1 MADVIFDAPIAQA
14 PAKPSAVFRG
24 LLHNPAILFGGTVI
38 AIVLLMA
45 LLAPWL
51 GTIDPTGINPI
62 ARNKVPGAEF
72 FFRTDTGERI
82 KMVAWFG
89 TDGLGRDIYSRV
101 VYGARVSLLVGVA
114 VALISVVCG
123 LFFGLLAGFFR
134 LLDAVIMRIMDGLM
148 AIPSILLAIALITLA
163 RPGLGIVIV
172 AIIVPEVPRVVR
184 VVRAVVLSIR
194 GQPYIESAIA
204 GGTKNMKLLLRHV
217 LPNTLAPLIVQ
228 STYVCASAMLIEA
241 GLSFLGAGVPLEVP
255 SWGNII
261 SQGKT
266 FFQIAPWTILI
277 PGAFLAVTVLAVNL
291 LGDGL
296 RDRLDPRLA
305 RRL

>member
-1 MADVIFDAPIAQA
+1 MTGVQTCALPI
-14 PAKPSAVFRG
+14 
-24 LLHNPAILFGGTVI
+24 L
-38 AIVLLMA
+38 
-45 LLAPWL
+45 
-51 GTIDPTGINPI
+51 
-62 ARNKVPGAEF
+62 
-72 FFRTDTGERI
+72 
-82 KMVAWFG
+82 
-89 TDGLGRDIYSRV
+89 
-101 VYGARVSLLVGVA
+101 
-114 VALISVVCG
+114 
-123 LFFGLLAGFFR
+123 
-134 LLDAVIMRIMDGLM
+134 
-148 AIPSILLAIALITLA
+148 AIPSILLAIALITLT

-172 AIIVPEVPRVVR
+172 AIVIPEVPRVVR
-184 VVRAVVLSIR
+184 VVRSVVLSIR

-204 GGTKNMKLLLRHV
+204 GGTRNAKLLWRHV

-241 GLSFLGAGVPLEVP
+241 GLSFLGAGVPPEVP

-261 SQGKT
+261 AQGRT

-277 PGAFLAVTVLAVNL
+277 PGGFLALTVLAVNL

>member
-1 MADVIFDAPIAQA
+1 MAVAADDFDFAPRRFSLLTAIRRNPTIALGGTILFLLVLVAAIGPSFVGDPFKIAPINRLR
-14 PAKPSAVFRG
+14 PPS
-24 LLHNPAILFGGTVI
+24 
-38 AIVLLMA
+38 
-45 LLAPWL
+45 
-51 GTIDPTGINPI
+51 
-62 ARNKVPGAEF
+62 
-72 FFRTDTGERI
+72 ERW
-82 KMVAWFG
+82 WFG
-89 TDGLGRDIYSRV
+89 TDQFGRDVFSRT
-101 VYGARVSLLVGVA
+101 VYGARVSLIVGLTVA
-114 VALISVVCG
+114 GLSSLLGLALGLACG
-123 LFFGLLAGFFR
+123 YFR
-134 LLDAVIMRIMDGLM
+134 RVDGIVMRVMDGLM

-172 AIIVPEVPRVVR
+172 AIVIPEVPRIVR
-184 VVRAVVLSIR
+184 VVRAVVLAIR

-204 GGTKNMKLLLRHV
+204 GGTRDLKLLVRHV

-241 GLSFLGAGVPLEVP
+241 GLSFLGAGVPPEVP

-261 SQGKT
+261 AQGRT

-277 PGAFLAVTVLAVNL
+277 PGAFLALTVLAVNL

>member
-1 MADVIFDAPIAQA
+1 MTAVTADLPLPPRQFSLWMAIRRNPTITIGA
-14 PAKPSAVFRG
+14 G
-24 LLHNPAILFGGTVI
+24 LLLILI
-38 AIVLLMA
+38 AIAIFGPLFVGNPLKI
-45 LLAPWL
+45 APVNRL
-51 GTIDPTGINPI
+51 RRPS
-62 ARNKVPGAEF
+62 
-72 FFRTDTGERI
+72 ERW
-82 KMVAWFG
+82 WFG
-89 TDGLGRDIYSRV
+89 TDQFGRDVFARTI
-101 VYGARVSLLVGVA
+101 YGARVSLIVGLSVAAFSSLVGL
-114 VALISVVCG
+114 ALGLACG
-123 LFFGLLAGFFR
+123 YFR
-134 LLDAVIMRIMDGLM
+134 RIDGILMRVMDGIM
-148 AIPSILLAIALITLA
+148 AIPSILLAIALITLT

-172 AIIVPEVPRVVR
+172 AIVIPEVPRVVR

-194 GQPYIESAIA
+194 SQPYIESAIA
-204 GGTKNMKLLLRHV
+204 GGTKNTKLLLRHV

-241 GLSFLGAGVPLEVP
+241 GLSFLGAGVPPEVP

-261 SQGKT
+261 AQGRT

-277 PGAFLAVTVLAVNL
+277 PGTFLAITVLAVNL

>member
-1 MADVIFDAPIAQA
+1 MAVLTDDLVLPRRFSLATAIRRNPTIALG
-14 PAKPSAVFRG
+14 G
-24 LLHNPAILFGGTVI
+24 LLLAVLIVMAILAPVI
-38 AIVLLMA
+38 APTDPLKI
-45 LLAPWL
+45 APVNRL
-51 GTIDPTGINPI
+51 RPPS
-62 ARNKVPGAEF
+62 
-72 FFRTDTGERI
+72 ERW
-82 KMVAWFG
+82 WFG
-89 TDGLGRDIYSRV
+89 TDQFGRDVFSRT
-101 VYGARVSLLVGVA
+101 VYGARVSLIVGLSVAAISSLLGLALGLACGYFRRVDGLV
-114 VALISVVCG
+114 
-123 LFFGLLAGFFR
+123 
-134 LLDAVIMRIMDGLM
+134 MRVMDGLM
-148 AIPSILLAIALITLA
+148 AIPSILLAIALITLT

-172 AIIVPEVPRVVR
+172 AIVIPEVPRIVR
-184 VVRAVVLSIR
+184 VVRAVVLAIR
-194 GQPYIESAIA
+194 AQPYIESAIA
-204 GGTKNMKLLLRHV
+204 GGTRHAKLLWRHV

-241 GLSFLGAGVPLEVP
+241 GLSFLGAGVPPEVP

-261 SQGKT
+261 AQGRT